1 MLEGI
6 TVTAAA
12 FNLME
17 ATIEKIKELLMEGSF
32 LAATLFLLALTYV
45 ITLAYMIVPLALAG
59 ALVYWLIYC

>member
-1 MLEGI
+1 M
-6 TVTAAA
+6 V
-12 FNLME
+12 
-17 ATIEKIKELLMEGSF
+17 KIKDVLMEGSF